1 MTVEQDEKFKAAAH
15 ALLLG
20 CALPIFA
27 YNIGAGKR
35 CNRLNAIIYTGFLAW
50 ECWHIAGHL
59 RKRPI
64 PSE

>member
-27 YNIGAGKR
+27 YNLGAGKR
-35 CNRLNAIIYTGFLAW
+35 RNKVNATIYTAFLAW
-50 ECWHIAGHL
+50 ECFHIVSHL
-59 RKRPI
+59 TSTNK
-64 PSE
+64 EV